1 MAKRKSQSADVALPG
16 LESALQPLNARPG
29 DIDMSDGKTYTAAV
43 LFRDHPNVF
52 RSACQLLFK
61 HGLSERAVA
70 GALMLLHNT
79 VRAIRDMVVQSQ
91 GATTDAAAAAF
102 FIKSR
107 AANSRKVV
115 QLRALE
121 ALADRLS
128 DEASLEDISTSQL
141 LEIVDAVDK
150 IDGKTEPETKNQKPS
165 EAVIDVDVFDAAL
178 DGLNEEKKSARED
191 GRDPAAD
198 RADCEDDEGFGQGCE
213 CSTGSVEK

>member
-1 MAKRKSQSADVALPG
+1 MAEIALPG
-16 LESALQPLNARPG
+16 LEDVLVPLNSRPG
-29 DIDMSDGKTYTAAV
+29 DRDMTDEKIFTAAV

-61 HGLSERAVA
+61 YGLSERAVA
-70 GALMLLHNT
+70 SALMLSHNT

-91 GATTDAAAAAF
+91 GVTTDAAAAAF

-107 AANSRKVV
+107 AANSRRII

-128 DEASLEDISTSQL
+128 DEKSIEDISIGQL
-141 LEIVDAVDK
+141 LGIVDAVDK
-150 IDGKTEPETKNQKPS
+150 IDGKTEPQNKNLKVS
-165 EAVIDVDVFDAAL
+165 DDIIDVDVFDAVL

-191 GRDPAAD
+191 VGESSAD
-198 RADCEDDEGFGQGCE
+198 REEGAVDS
-213 CSTGSVEK
+213 CSTGSGKL